1 MTTELNH
8 PNLETLCHQIDR
20 LVTVEMRI
28 SDYSRN
34 VIAKLHR
41 AAMEAQGGW
50 PLSLLGARKVM
61 ESAKL
66 GRFFFVV
73 TGAGNPKYLPS
84 GETDGPPGAV
94 ALAVAI
100 HNATGALPIL
110 LTDAPFVANVEAT
123 ALAAGLGLRD
133 PSVIPEVP
141 YSTAVLPL
149 VAGREADNL
158 CREYVDSY
166 DPCLMISIEKI
177 GPAGDGVPHS
187 ASGTPMS
194 GEFCRAEPLFEEAS
208 KRGIATIGIGDNGN
222 EIGFGKIRDMVRK
235 HKPKGDRLATV
246 VETDVLIA
254 ANTSNWGGYG
264 LIAALAA
271 CLQRPELT
279 HSPKAERRILEA
291 NVAHGA
297 ADGATGRHIMAV
309 DGMDES
315 VQYAVLT
322 MLQNIVV
329 NGLISGFV
337 RKF

>member
-1 MTTELNH
+1 MMTELNH
-8 PNLETLCHQIDR
+8 PNLEILCRQIDR

-28 SDYSRN
+28 SDYSRG
-34 VIAKLHR
+34 VIAKLYD
-41 AAMEAQGGW
+41 AAAEAQGGE
-50 PLSLLGARKVM
+50 PLSLLGARKVL
-61 ESAKL
+61 ESAEP
-66 GRFFFVV
+66 GRFFFIV
-73 TGAGNPKYLPS
+73 TGAGNPKYLPH

-123 ALAAGLGLRD
+123 ALAAGLGLRE

-141 YSTAVLPL
+141 YATTVLPL
-149 VAGREADNL
+149 VAGREADAL
-158 CREYVDSY
+158 CREYVDTY

-177 GPAGDGVPHS
+177 GPAADGVAHS
-187 ASGTPMS
+187 ASGMPA
-194 GEFCRAEPLFEEAS
+194 GDWHCRAEPLFEEAV
-208 KRGIATIGIGDNGN
+208 KRRIATIGIGDNGN
-222 EIGFGKIRDMVRK
+222 EIGYGKIRAMVQK

-246 VETDVLIA
+246 VGTDVLIA
-254 ANTSNWGGYG
+254 SNTSNWGGYG
-264 LIAALAA
+264 LIAAIAA

-279 HSPKAERRILEA
+279 HSPQAERRILEA

-297 ADGATGRHIMAV
+297 ADGSTGRHIMAV
-309 DGMDES
+309 DGMSDA
-315 VQYAVLT
+315 VQYAVVT
-322 MLQNIVV
+322 MLQNIVR